1 MNWKEEFQPVIDRLE
16 SWYDAALANL
26 PNAIVALVVML
37 AFGLVS
43 KLVAKA
49 TERGVGRVSHSQAI
63 TNLLTAIART
73 LVVAIGVVVALGVLE
88 LQDAIFSLLAG
99 AGVVG
104 LALGFAFQ
112 DVASNLIAGVYMGL
126 RRPFVIGDLVET
138 ADTFGTVKRI
148 NLRNTIVEAFDGSR
162 VIIPNRTVFENP
174 LVNHTTTPQRRITIP
189 VGVAYETD
197 LERAVKVGEEAV
209 SALDFVLDDPPVTVL
224 AREFGASSIDLD
236 VRLWIDATGDV
247 DWLTARHR
255 ALLAIAA
262 AFRDEGIEI
271 PYPIRTLDLDRARGV
286 LVDDWSESLGE
297 QLAARG
303 SDGSEAVAGSDAR
316 NGHAAGEED

>member
-1 MNWKEEFQPVIDRLE
+1 MNWKEEFQPVIDRLW
-16 SWYDAALANL
+16 SWYDAALVNL
-26 PNAIVALVVML
+26 PNAVVAIVVML
-37 AFGLVS
+37 IFGLIS
-43 KLVAKA
+43 KLVAKG
-49 TERGVGRVSHSQAI
+49 TERGVARVAHSQAI
-63 TNLLTAIART
+63 TNLLTAIVRVIVLT
-73 LVVAIGVVVALGVLE
+73 IGVVVALGVLE

-112 DVASNLIAGVYMGL
+112 DLASNLIAGVYMGF

-138 ADTFGTVKRI
+138 ADTFGTVQRI
-148 NLRNTIVEAFDGSR
+148 NLRNTLVEAFDGSV

-174 LVNHTTTPQRRITIP
+174 LVNHTSTPQRRILIP

-197 LERAVKVGEEAV
+197 LAHAAEVGERAV

-236 VRLWIDATGDV
+236 VRLWIDATGEV

-255 ALLAIAA
+255 ALLAITE

-271 PYPIRTLDLDRARGV
+271 PFPIRTLDLERARGV
-286 LVDDWSESLGE
+286 LVDDWTPAMGE
-297 QLAARG
+297 QIGGR
-303 SDGSEAVAGSDAR
+303 SS
-316 NGHAAGEED
+316 NGHAGADDA